1 MGWILETGDR
11 EADRQDL
18 RLSVKRPGQP
28 TAYSHYTPSSPQLA
42 PPSGQAQ
49 ERVLLMWSTQV
60 RFQSRQHGEEGWR
73 LNLE

>member
-11 EADRQDL
+11 EADGQDL

-28 TAYSHYTPSSPQLA
+28 TAHGHYTASSPQLS
-42 PPSGQAQ
+42 PPSGQPQ

-60 RFQSRQHGEEGWR
+60 RFQSRQQGEEGWR